1 LEKRATPDIPQEYEE
16 FRKLFEEELG
26 KEALPK
32 HQEWDHEIIL
42 EEGKKPGFQP
52 IYGMSEKELQELKTY
67 IDVNIKKGF
76 IRLSESPAGFPVMFV
91 PKKNGKLRLCVDFRR
106 LNEITIKNRYPLLNI
121 SELRD

>member
-32 HQEWDHEIIL
+32 HQEWDYEIIL

-52 IYGMSEKELQELKTY
+52 IYGMSEKEL
-67 IDVNIKKGF
+67 
-76 IRLSESPAGFPVMFV
+76 
-91 PKKNGKLRLCVDFRR
+91 
-106 LNEITIKNRYPLLNI
+106 
-121 SELRD
+121 